1 MSFKSGFA
9 TIIGRTNVGKSTLVN
24 KILKQKVII
33 VSDKPQ
39 TTRNKISAIYNDENS
54 QIVFLDT
61 PGVHKPK
68 NELSKRLMSTTK
80 RTLNEVDVVIFM
92 VDSSLKI
99 GPGDKYIL
107 DILKTVKKPI
117 ILAINKIDLIKK
129 SQLIQIIRKYE
140 KYDFIKEIVGIS
152 ALNGQK
158 VNDLIERVKGFL
170 SEGPKY
176 YPTDMFIDQPVKT
189 IVSEFIREKALMY
202 LQQEVPHGVLV
213 KIDNYKEREN
223 KDLIDIDATII
234 CEKNSHKGIIIG
246 KGGRKIKGIGKA
258 ARQDI
263 EKLVGVKV
271 NLQLWV
277 KVVKNWRNNPN
288 YIDDS
293 Y

>member
-33 VSDKPQ
+33 VTDKPQ
-39 TTRNKISAIYNDENS
+39 TTRNKISAIYNDKDS
-54 QIVFLDT
+54 QVVFLDT

-92 VDSSLKI
+92 IDSSLQI

-129 SQLIQIIRKYE
+129 SELIQIVRKYE
-140 KYDFIKEIVGIS
+140 RYDFIKEIVGIS
-152 ALNGQK
+152 ALNGQN
-158 VNDLIERVKGFL
+158 VNDLINKVKSFL
-170 SEGPKY
+170 NEGPKY
-176 YPTDMFIDQPVKT
+176 YPQDMFIDQPVKT